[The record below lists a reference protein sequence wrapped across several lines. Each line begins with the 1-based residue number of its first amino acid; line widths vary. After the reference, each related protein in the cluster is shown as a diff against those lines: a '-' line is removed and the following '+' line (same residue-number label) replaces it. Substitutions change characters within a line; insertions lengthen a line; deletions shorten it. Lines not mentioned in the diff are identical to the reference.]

1 MKRRPPR
8 INFVRQP
15 SPMSFSAGVHNR
27 PATDGTPGHPGRCHG
42 LNGRNAWTAH
52 PCRQFTGGNLSSK
65 RLLAQSSAP
74 GQSPPIHG
82 PTGFAAIA
90 VEPWEMPWEIQT
102 PKPSRT
108 SDSKKSPGTLSGNR
122 AFSGLH
128 ALSRPEP
135 TATHRNSLA
144 FPGLCWHSLGFLQL
158 TPALASKPVPSIK
171 TQATRNMPANLR
183 IFASIAWAVFHVA
196 SSLLPTSPRT
206 SRGIA

>member
-1 MKRRPPR
+1 
-8 INFVRQP
+8 
-15 SPMSFSAGVHNR
+15 MSFSAGVHNR

-90 VEPWEMPWEIQT
+90 VEPWEMPWEIQP

-108 SDSKKSPGTLSGNR
+108 SDSKKEPGHPLWQPGFLGASCSLTLNPPTLPGIPWRSLAPAGTNSGSCSSRPPLHPSPYPQSRRSPRGIRQQLSGY
-122 AFSGLH
+122 S
-128 ALSRPEP
+128 
-135 TATHRNSLA
+135 
-144 FPGLCWHSLGFLQL
+144 
-158 TPALASKPVPSIK
+158 PALPGRYFTWPVRFCRRAREQ
-171 TQATRNMPANLR
+171 TGE
-183 IFASIAWAVFHVA
+183 
-196 SSLLPTSPRT
+196 LPEQR
-206 SRGIA
+206 